1 MLKGHEH
8 SARKSELHGIIG
20 VTGNPGTGKKSI
32 APILASSLGLRCIAL
47 NDLARSYGLIE
58 GDSGQVDTGALRRRL
73 TVAFRHPA
81 VVYGHLFPD
90 VFSRASVERVAVLRC
105 EPTVLKERLF
115 ARGYAPRQLV
125 DNLEA
130 ELIGLIAS
138 DAFRAFGESKTF
150 EVDTTYTTP
159 AEAAGSAAEVLRGGE
174 EPAPRVDWTA
184 NYDSG
189 LKLRTLLS

>member
-1 MLKGHEH
+1 MHKGHEH
-8 SARKSELHGIIG
+8 SARKSELHGVVGI
-20 VTGNPGTGKKSI
+20 TGTPGTGKKSI
-32 APILASSLGLRCIAL
+32 APILASSLGLSCMAL

-58 GDSGQVDTGALRRRL
+58 GDGSQVDTEALKRRL
-73 TVAFRHPA
+73 TVALRHPA
-81 VVYGHLFPD
+81 VVYGHLFPY

-105 EPTVLKERLF
+105 EPTVLKERLL
-115 ARGYAPRQLV
+115 ARGYPPRQLV

-138 DAFRAFGESKTF
+138 DAFRVFGKRKTF
-150 EVDTTYTTP
+150 EVDTTYFTP
-159 AEAAGSAAEVLRGGE
+159 AESAASAVEALRGGE
-174 EPAPRVDWTA
+174 EPVPRVDWTA